1 MAENPRDSQRE
12 NELITN
18 HRIPIDIYKGKYEV
32 RGKIM
37 VSPLSMDNKNLAR
50 GSVMEL

>member
-1 MAENPRDSQRE
+1 MAENPRDSRRE

-32 RGKIM
+32 KGKIM
-37 VSPLSMDNKNLAR
+37 VSPSSRDNKNQAQ
-50 GSVMEL
+50 GSMMEL